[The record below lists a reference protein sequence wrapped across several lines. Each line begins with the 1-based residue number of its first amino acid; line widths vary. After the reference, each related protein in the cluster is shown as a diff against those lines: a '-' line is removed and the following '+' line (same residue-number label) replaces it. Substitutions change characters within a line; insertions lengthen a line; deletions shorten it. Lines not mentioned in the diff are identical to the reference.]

1 MNYRQ
6 HDEPRYI
13 SFDRDAGAGYI
24 KLADA
29 SVAETRE
36 VHPSVLLDLDVN
48 GGLIGI
54 EILDRRWTDL
64 GQHIARHLT
73 DFGPTTKGGVDAGP
87 KTPGR
92 A

>member
-54 EILDRRWTDL
+54 EILDR
-64 GQHIARHLT
+64 HLT

-87 KTPGR
+87 KLPGR